1 MHYYTFNIA
10 DYRKDTGH
18 LSTLEHGIYRQLLDW
33 YYLEEVPIPK
43 ETQTVIRRLRLG
55 SDSDIQSLQNVL
67 SDFFVLQDDGYHQ
80 LRCDDQIEK
89 YHDKSEVNKVNG
101 KLGGRPKKTQS
112 VILANPTQSESKA
125 NKTLTNNHKPITNN
139 QEDTSICPPD
149 GEPEAKDSLPVC
161 QHKAVMDLY
170 HQHLPTLRR
179 VEVWN
184 ETRKG
189 YLKQRWREVA
199 ADIGQSRPAT
209 QEAVLEWWAGFFQ
222 HINKSKFLTG
232 KVNSKDGRAF
242 VADLEWI
249 IKPSNFAK
257 IIEGKYHGT

>member
-33 YYLEEVPIPK
+33 YYLDEVPIPI

-89 YHDKSEVNKVNG
+89 YHDKAEVNKVNG

-112 VILANPTQSESKA
+112 VIFGNPTQSESKA
-125 NKTLTNNHKPITNN
+125 NETLTNNHNTIT
-139 QEDTSICPPD
+139 
-149 GEPEAKDSLPVC
+149 
-161 QHKAVMDLY
+161 
-170 HQHLPTLRR
+170 PTLL
-179 VEVWN
+179 N
-184 ETRKG
+184 
-189 YLKQRWREVA
+189 
-199 ADIGQSRPAT
+199 
-209 QEAVLEWWAGFFQ
+209 
-222 HINKSKFLTG
+222 
-232 KVNSKDGRAF
+232 
-242 VADLEWI
+242 
-249 IKPSNFAK
+249 
-257 IIEGKYHGT
+257 